1 MTTGEN
7 SRFVTS
13 ARRLRQRWLDEP
25 SPPLAVDDEP
35 HWTPAPESAGDGDTD
50 GDTEQDLESPAGI
63 PAV

>member
-7 SRFVTS
+7 SRIVTS

-35 HWTPAPESAGDGDTD
+35 HWTPAPDGADGDGL
-50 GDTEQDLESPAGI
+50 EQALESPAGV
-63 PAV
+63 PSV